1 MVGMRIADVQED
13 IDHELISKEEIS
25 DIINRAAAQASED
38 YRGKN
43 PLLVCVLKGAV
54 NTLAAF
60 SQAMSIPVQMD
71 FMSLSSYGS
80 GTESSGKITVRQD
93 LSTDVRGRHVLI
105 VEDIIDSGITLAWL
119 VDELK
124 RRRAASVEIFALLEK
139 PARRKVNVDV
149 KYKGREIPDEFV
161 VGFGLDYD
169 EYYRN
174 LDSIAVLKPSVYEG
188 GHIALIA
195 SHGDDGM
202 MHLPMFRRPLT
213 RWTVNCFTGTFHG
226 HADIVER
233 HGDRRIRLMH
243 GDLRAAHGRKAENH
257 ADDTIGQ
264 LFNQI
269 DVFAFDDGHDA
280 FGDRTIVDGVVQIVG
295 TAGGSEVEEQRG
307 VHHEGLG
314 PLMLEVEHAMFAR
327 RADSRQSN
335 LIHTSL
341 PLPFLRS
348 VFLLFPRLR
357 CCDYL
362 RFARSRVRILAP
374 CVADGDRVAAF
385 RHVMHAHGPHAM
397 FRAQGADGR
406 GGVVF

>member
-124 RRRAASVEIFALLEK
+124 RRGAASVEIFALLEK

-188 GHIALIA
+188 GQALAAATNPTGAI
-195 SHGDDGM
+195 
-202 MHLPMFRRPLT
+202 T
-213 RWTVNCFTGTFHG
+213 RSP
-226 HADIVER
+226 
-233 HGDRRIRLMH
+233 IRL
-243 GDLRAAHGRKAENH
+243 AATMTARTVATGR
-257 ADDTIGQ
+257 
-264 LFNQI
+264 
-269 DVFAFDDGHDA
+269 
-280 FGDRTIVDGVVQIVG
+280 
-295 TAGGSEVEEQRG
+295 TATSPTAPVRSGSRRG
-307 VHHEGLG
+307 CGLWSW
-314 PLMLEVEHAMFAR
+314 HC
-327 RADSRQSN
+327 
-335 LIHTSL
+335 L
-341 PLPFLRS
+341 P
-348 VFLLFPRLR
+348 
-357 CCDYL
+357 
-362 RFARSRVRILAP
+362 
-374 CVADGDRVAAF
+374 
-385 RHVMHAHGPHAM
+385 
-397 FRAQGADGR
+397 
-406 GGVVF
+406 